1 MNSLVQLAIIAPTA
15 SGKTAL
21 SLRLAQKFGAT
32 VLSLDSLA
40 VYKEIDIASAK
51 PTPRERGDIVHFG
64 IDITTPDQPFNVQT
78 FVSVYK
84 KAKQY
89 CLDNDKPLIVVGG
102 TSFYLKT
109 LLEGISEVPKISD
122 ETYLQVEARM
132 RNLSEAYAL
141 LERIDPLYAAKLS
154 PSDRYRI
161 EKALQLYFETEKKP
175 SVYFRM
181 HPPVP
186 VITDA
191 LPLFEIVWERHALRE
206 RIKKRTFKM
215 LKEGLIDEVIGLE
228 ARYTRK
234 PNAMK
239 AIDIKETLEYLD
251 GRYDKET
258 LYEKIAVH
266 TARLAKRQQTFNKT
280 QFRHV
285 IRENIEGLEAR
296 IEAYLSEKCD

>member
-109 LLEGISEVPKISD
+109 LLEGISEVPRISD
-122 ETYLQVEARM
+122 ETYLQVETRM

-239 AIDIKETLEYLD
+239 AIGIKETLEYLD